1 MAVDNR
7 QLAYLNTDYSAQTG
21 IIVQKFVCP
30 ISLDDDSNA
39 ELCDGHILNQGI
51 KKASRATVIQRK
63 DIDNYFGHTIEPD
76 LVKMLNIPVSTK
88 QELIRK
94 ARNLRITAPSGE
106 KMETFRSNTEAGG
119 RFQQI
124 NLFNPDRTTMISP
137 FLKNGRL
144 ENKYYK
150 DLEVEFTITVTNSAI
165 IGSLLKSGYLALF
178 QMLGYRWVLD
188 ASGDRVRRA
197 LAAFYRNK
205 ADKEQSINY
214 FSEFDGSISVL
225 FNDTK
230 NDMGDTLEDGSLFF
244 HYVEGDQETGLLFAV
259 TCLFRVNDRTLSVT
273 LPCYQKKGYYLVA
286 YQYYQTLL
294 KDRSVCQN
302 VYSVR
307 FDNERFNI
315 STTPLRLHYKEKPK
329 RLLV

>member
-1 MAVDNR
+1 
-7 QLAYLNTDYSAQTG
+7 
-21 IIVQKFVCP
+21 
-30 ISLDDDSNA
+30 
-39 ELCDGHILNQGI
+39 
-51 KKASRATVIQRK
+51 
-63 DIDNYFGHTIEPD
+63 
-76 LVKMLNIPVSTK
+76 
-88 QELIRK
+88 
-94 ARNLRITAPSGE
+94 
-106 KMETFRSNTEAGG
+106 
-119 RFQQI
+119 
-124 NLFNPDRTTMISP
+124 MISP

-150 DLEVEFTITVTNSAI
+150 DLEVEFTMTVTNSAI

-178 QMLGYRWVLD
+178 RMLGYRWVLD

-197 LAAFYRNK
+197 LAAFYRDK
-205 ADKEQSINY
+205 ADKKQSINY

-259 TCLFRVNDRTLSVT
+259 TCLFHVNNRTLSVT